1 MADQPQPTPDLQ
13 LPRDPFAATVI
24 NVKHYGA
31 KGESTDD
38 TIALQTAIKVS
49 RDGDALYF
57 PPGTYLVNE
66 PLQPKAHQL
75 YFSLTGA
82 TLKARRHVTGFPMF
96 IIRSGPVEFRHLTI
110 DGAND
115 ETTGPEDPAQAP
127 GIWHP
132 ANTGRAVNVVVTACW
147 LRKAHGDGIHIAGG
161 PQADRASDR
170 VIVRD
175 TVVEQCGMYG
185 LGCGR
190 VANVRVESSRF
201 ERCASG
207 VKMFDC
213 DDVVVHAVTANA
225 NRRHG
230 IVFLFSHRWHVGNCV
245 TRGNGSEE
253 DGGWGIA
260 AGGDPSTNLLP
271 NSDFAITS
279 NISEDN
285 VSGGI
290 TLDPTVPSQSEVIWP
305 QRATISGNVCR
316 NATQHHSIQVTHAS
330 DVVITGNVCSDNRRG
345 SGIQVLSS
353 SHVLVQGNMCFS
365 NRNGI
370 GLFSNELVSDPGYHV
385 LGVNMLDRNDVDVRH
400 QPIDQGQPLPGVR
413 IHGLNGSTTPE
424 GNVQA
429 EPGTLFEL
437 HEGDQGALFVK
448 EAGSETTGW
457 RRVAAAP

>member
-1 MADQPQPTPDLQ
+1 MADRLQPAPDI
-13 LPRDPFAATVI
+13 LPQDPFIATVI

-31 KGESTDD
+31 TGESTDD
-38 TIALQTAIKVS
+38 TNALQMAIRVS
-49 RDGDALYF
+49 KIGDAIYF
-57 PPGTYLVNE
+57 PRGTYLVSE

-75 YFSLTGA
+75 YFSLAGA
-82 TLKARRHVTGFPMF
+82 TLKALPNVTGFPMF
-96 IIRSGPVEFRHLTI
+96 IIGSGPVEFRRLTI

-115 ETTGPEDPAQAP
+115 ETTEPGNPAEAP

-170 VIVRD
+170 VIIRD
-175 TVVEQCGMYG
+175 TVVEQCGMFG

-201 ERCASG
+201 DRCSSG
-207 VKMFDC
+207 VKMFAC
-213 DDVVVHAVTANA
+213 DDVVVQAVTANA

-230 IVFLFSHRWHVGNCV
+230 IVFQFSHRWHVGNCV
-245 TRGNGSEE
+245 TRGNGSED

-271 NSDFAITS
+271 NSDFTITG
-279 NISEDN
+279 NTCEDN

-290 TLDPTVPSQSEVIWP
+290 TLDPTVPSQSEVIWS

-316 NATQHHSIQVTHAS
+316 NATQHHGIQVTHAS
-330 DVVITGNVCSDNRRG
+330 DVVITGNVCSDNRQG

-353 SHVLVQGNMCFS
+353 SHVLVQGNMCFG

-370 GLFSNELVSDPGYHV
+370 GLFSNEVVSDPGYHV
-385 LGVNMLDRNDVDVRH
+385 LGVNMLDRNEVDVRH
-400 QPIDQGQPLPGVR
+400 QPIDQGQPLTGVR
-413 IHGLNGSTTPE
+413 IHGLNGNTTPE

-457 RRVAAAP
+457 RRVAASP

>member
-1 MADQPQPTPDLQ
+1 MADQPQPTPDLRQ
-13 LPRDPFAATVI
+13 SRDPFAATVI

-31 KGESTDD
+31 KGDSTDD
-38 TIALQTAIKVS
+38 TIALQTAIRAS
-49 RDGDALYF
+49 SDGDALYF
-57 PPGTYLVNE
+57 PAGTYLVKQ

-82 TLKARRHVTGFPMF
+82 TLKAYEGVTGFPMF

-110 DGAND
+110 DGAKD
-115 ETTGPEDPAQAP
+115 ETTAPEDPSKAP

-132 ANTGRAVNVVVTACW
+132 ANTGRAVNIVVTACR

-170 VIVRD
+170 VIIRD
-175 TVVEQCGMYG
+175 TLVEQCGMFG

-207 VKMFDC
+207 VKIFNC

-245 TRGNGSEE
+245 TYGNGSEE

-260 AGGDPSTNLLP
+260 AGGDPSTNLIP
-271 NSDFAITS
+271 NSDFTIIG
-279 NISEDN
+279 NISENN

-290 TLDPTVPSQSEVIWP
+290 TLDPTVPTQGEVIWP

-316 NATQHHSIQVTHAS
+316 NATQHHGIQVTHGS
-330 DVVITGNVCSDNRRG
+330 DVVITGNVCSDNGHG

-353 SHVLVQGNMCFS
+353 SHVLVQGNVCFG

-400 QPIDQGQPLPGVR
+400 QPVDEGQPLTGVR
-413 IHGLNGSTTPE
+413 IHGLNGNTTPE
-424 GNVQA
+424 GNVKA

-437 HEGDQGALFVK
+437 HEGEQGALFVK
-448 EAGSETTGW
+448 ETGSETTGW
-457 RRVAAAP
+457 RRVAASP

>member
-1 MADQPQPTPDLQ
+1 
-13 LPRDPFAATVI
+13 
-24 NVKHYGA
+24 
-31 KGESTDD
+31 
-38 TIALQTAIKVS
+38 
-49 RDGDALYF
+49 
-57 PPGTYLVNE
+57 
-66 PLQPKAHQL
+66 
-75 YFSLTGA
+75 
-82 TLKARRHVTGFPMF
+82 
-96 IIRSGPVEFRHLTI
+96 
-110 DGAND
+110 
-115 ETTGPEDPAQAP
+115 
-127 GIWHP
+127 
-132 ANTGRAVNVVVTACW
+132 VVTACW

-161 PQADRASDR
+161 PQADRASDG
-170 VIVRD
+170 VIIRD

-190 VANVRVESSRF
+190 VANVHVESSRF
-201 ERCASG
+201 ERCSNG

-213 DDVVVHAVTANA
+213 DDVVVHAVTAYA

-230 IVFLFSHRWHVGNCV
+230 IVFLFSHRWHLGNCV
-245 TRGNGSEE
+245 TRGDGSEE

-260 AGGDPSTNLLP
+260 AGGDPSTNVIP
-271 NSDFAITS
+271 NSDFTITS

-290 TLDPTVPSQSEVIWP
+290 TLDPTVPSQSDVIWP

-316 NATQHHSIQVTHAS
+316 NATQHHGIQVTHAS

-353 SHVLVQGNMCFS
+353 SHVLVQGNICFG

-370 GLFSNELVSDPGYHV
+370 GLFSNEVVNDPGYHV
-385 LGVNMLDRNDVDVRH
+385 LGVNLLDRNDIEVRH
-400 QPIDQGQPLPGVR
+400 QPIDQGQPLTGVR
-413 IHGLNGSTTPE
+413 IHGLNGNTTPE

-437 HEGDQGALFVK
+437 HEDNQGALFVK

-457 RRVAAAP
+457 RRVAASP